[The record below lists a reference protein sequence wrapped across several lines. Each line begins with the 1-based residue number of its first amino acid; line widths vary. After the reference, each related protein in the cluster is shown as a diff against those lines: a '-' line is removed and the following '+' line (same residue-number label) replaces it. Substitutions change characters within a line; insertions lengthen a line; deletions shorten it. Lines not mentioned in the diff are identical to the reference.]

1 METVK
6 FNDFAKKI
14 GYEYEKDYDK
24 MKVIWYYTKTRS
36 YHGKACD
43 IPKFSPRNGSMW
55 EQTLFLKCVAEKINC
70 KNFFEIGTGRATGS
84 LSISLLPSV
93 EKIVTY
99 DIIDPNKKREY
110 AIGYRQGFFSLND
123 LIKKVNF
130 PESSKID
137 FRVREKVDKLEHK
150 NFFDLCFID
159 GCHDNYDM
167 IMRDY
172 KFCLDVMTEDAVI
185 IFDDYCHRY
194 PIKKVVDDILRDNPE
209 YKKVKMQVRNTIWDN
224 GKPVD
229 DFMVMITKGNY
240 DFFD

>member
-1 METVK
+1 MEIVK
-6 FNDFAKKI
+6 FNEFAKKI
-14 GYEYEKDYDK
+14 NYSYEKDYDK
-24 MKVIWYYTKTRS
+24 MKVIWYYTKTR
-36 YHGKACD
+36 
-43 IPKFSPRNGSMW
+43 INPKKSNKFQEFFPSNGCMW
-55 EQTLFLKCVAEKINC
+55 EQTLFLKSVAEKMSC

-84 LSISLLPSV
+84 LAVSLIPSV
-93 EKIVTY
+93 EKIITY
-99 DIIDPNKKREY
+99 DIRGPNKVEPFP
-110 AIGYRQGFFSLND
+110 IGFRKNFSSVND

-137 FRVREKVDKLEHK
+137 FRVREKVDKLEYK

-159 GCHDNYDM
+159 GCHDNYNM

-172 KFCLDVMTEDAVI
+172 KFCLDVMTEDAII
-185 IFDDYCHRY
+185 IFDDYCHKY
-194 PIKKVVDDILRDNPE
+194 PVKKVVDDILRDNPE

>member
-1 METVK
+1 MEIIK
-6 FNDFAKKI
+6 FNNFAEKIDYDYKK
-14 GYEYEKDYDK
+14 DLDK
-24 MKVIWYYTKTRS
+24 MKIIWYYTKTREDRQ
-36 YHGKACD
+36 KVC
-43 IPKFSPRNGSMW
+43 KMENFSPHKNCMW
-55 EQTLFLKCVAEKINC
+55 EQTLFLKSIAEKINC

-99 DIIDPNKKREY
+99 DIIDPKTKRKY
-110 AIGYRQGFFSLND
+110 AVGYRGGFFCLND
-123 LIKKVNF
+123 LVKKVNF

-137 FRVREKVDKLEHK
+137 FKVREKIDKLEYK

-159 GCHDNYDM
+159 GCHDSYNM

-172 KFCLDVMTEDAVI
+172 KFCLDVMKEDAII

-194 PIKKVVDDILRDNPE
+194 PIKKAVDDILRDNPE
-209 YKKVKMQVRNTIWDN
+209 YKKIKIQVRNTIWDN

-229 DFMVMITKGNY
+229 DFMVMITKGDY
-240 DFFD
+240 DFF